1 MNHNKL
7 MAMTMSVILAATT
20 AACGAEGK
28 EPSQPVIETVE
39 REDISAQT
47 VAQDEVAEG
56 SSGQQ
61 ADRSAQETSADQQ
74 SPETN
79 ENNTPSGPLK
89 PELVAGSAPK
99 LPITVSFPDWRGRVD
114 NTLALNSM
122 YSFYGYHG
130 QGELFLTVSGRV
142 ESFDMFVNGTPVDTK
157 EITSLGDWRIDIS
170 SVTKNG
176 ENTVQV
182 SNIVPSSVTEAV
194 IVHIPYPEVIDG
206 TPEEEGIRP
215 EALQLIS
222 DLIETDIENGFTSAQ
237 LSVVRNGR
245 LIYENAWGKTNTY
258 QPNGLPNTD
267 SKDVT
272 TDTLYDLAS
281 VTKMFSVNY
290 ALQKLVTDGEIDLD
304 DKITK
309 YLGDGFVTDT
319 IQVTTDSKGDPKDPA
334 SLIDLDT
341 IKKWK
346 SELTVRELLKH
357 QGGFP
362 ADPKYC
368 APQLY
373 KDGLGPGEDYPENP
387 LFAGNVPSEETKQA
401 TVEMIC
407 KTPLDYKPG
416 TKTVYSDADYMILGL
431 VVEKVTGQDLDTYL
445 KKTFY
450 EPMGLTHITYNP
462 LRNGFSKDDCA
473 ATELNGNTRD
483 GLLNFDGYRTE
494 TIQGEVH
501 DEKAFYSMDGISG
514 HAGLFSNATDL
525 ARLASVMLTGG
536 YGENGFFSP
545 NIIDMFTSP
554 KEEDAAN
561 WGLGWWRQGEN
572 QRVWY
577 FGTQAGS
584 ETFGHQGWTGTI
596 VMVDPDRDLI
606 IVYLTNKKNS
616 RVTNTKAD
624 ANKFDGDWYT
634 SATLGFVPQILSVG
648 MDTDVDIMPQLQS
661 LTQDMATES
670 VKLLPKK
677 VSIDSSHP
685 AARNARS
692 KQQLAELYK

>member
-1 MNHNKL
+1 MKYRQLIAL
-7 MAMTMSVILAATT
+7 MAATVLTLST
-20 AACGAEGK
+20 AACGAKDIEDAPAGIQIETLQPEAEVQDIAEK
-28 EPSQPVIETVE
+28 PQQQEPVIN
-39 REDISAQT
+39 AQT
-47 VAQDEVAEG
+47 EAKESEKTEEIKAPQ
-56 SSGQQ
+56 
-61 ADRSAQETSADQQ
+61 
-74 SPETN
+74 
-79 ENNTPSGPLK
+79 GPLK

-99 LPITVSFPDWRGRVD
+99 LPIRVSFPDWKGYTD
-114 NTLALNSM
+114 NTLAMNSM
-122 YSFYGYHG
+122 YSFKGYHG
-130 QGELFLTVSGRV
+130 QGELFLTISGKV
-142 ESFDMFVNGTPVDTK
+142 ESFDMFVNGTPVDTG

-182 SNIVPSSVTEAV
+182 SNIVPSSEKEAV
-194 IVHIPYPEVIDG
+194 IVGIPYPEVIAG
-206 TPEEEGIRP
+206 TPEEEGIHP
-215 EALQLIS
+215 EALKLIS

-237 LSVVRNGR
+237 LAVVRNGR
-245 LIYENAWGKTNTY
+245 LVYENAWGKTNTY

-267 SKDVT
+267 SPSVT

-290 ALQKLVTDGEIDLD
+290 AIQKLVTDGEVDLD

-309 YLGDGFVTDT
+309 FLGDEFVTET

-341 IKKWK
+341 LKKWK
-346 SELTVRELLKH
+346 SELTIRELLKH

-368 APQLY
+368 APKLY
-373 KDGLGPGEDYPENP
+373 KDGLKPGEDYPENP

-407 KTPLDYKPG
+407 KTPLDYEPG

-450 EPMGLTHITYNP
+450 EPMDLTHITYNP
-462 LRNGFSKDDCA
+462 LRNGFSKEDCA

-483 GLLNFDGYRTE
+483 GLLNFEGYRTE

-514 HAGLFSNATDL
+514 HAGLFSNATDI
-525 ARLASVMLTGG
+525 AKLASVMLTGG
-536 YGENGFFSP
+536 YGELSFFSP

-577 FGTQAGS
+577 FGTQS
-584 ETFGHQGWTGTI
+584 ESGTFGHQGWTGTI
-596 VMVDPDRDLI
+596 VMIDPERDLVI
-606 IVYLTNKKNS
+606 AYLTNKKNS
-616 RVTNTKAD
+616 RVTNVKKD

-634 SATLGFVPQILSVG
+634 SATLGFVPEILSIG
-648 MDTDVDIMPQLQS
+648 MDADVDITEQLKS
-661 LTQDMATES
+661 LTKDMAVS
-670 VKLLPKK
+670 AKKILPSG

-685 AARNARS
+685 AAKSARS